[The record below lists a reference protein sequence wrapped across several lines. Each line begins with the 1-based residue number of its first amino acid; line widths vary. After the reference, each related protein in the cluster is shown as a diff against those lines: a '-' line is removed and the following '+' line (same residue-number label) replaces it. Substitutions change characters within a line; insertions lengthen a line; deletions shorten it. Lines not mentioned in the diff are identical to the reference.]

1 MDKYEKGYPK
11 VAAIQASDPNFL
23 LYKKFAWLHNRV
35 ILSVQDELMWLQKR
49 LVELDGFDSQ
59 NDWRKLIS
67 RRRDWGLGT
76 ERKYLMH
83 EIEEKLEKFGI

>member
-1 MDKYEKGYPK
+1 MDQYENGYPK

-35 ILSVQDELMWLQKR
+35 LLALQDELMTLQNR
-49 LVELDGFDSQ
+49 LVKLDKRDSQ

-67 RRRDWGLGT
+67 RRRDWGLGS
-76 ERKYLMH
+76 ERRDLVQ
-83 EIEEKLEKFGI
+83 EIEQKLEKFGM